1 MRQDVPVTRGKRV
14 RERRERVRAAE
25 ADEERKQEHE
35 RRKRE
40 QAQTRSPEFV
50 ALWRKS
56 DCRAR
61 MKVLSLF

>member
-1 MRQDVPVTRGKRV
+1 MRQNALVMRGKRV

-50 ALWRKS
+50 ALCRKS
-56 DCRAR
+56 DCRAP